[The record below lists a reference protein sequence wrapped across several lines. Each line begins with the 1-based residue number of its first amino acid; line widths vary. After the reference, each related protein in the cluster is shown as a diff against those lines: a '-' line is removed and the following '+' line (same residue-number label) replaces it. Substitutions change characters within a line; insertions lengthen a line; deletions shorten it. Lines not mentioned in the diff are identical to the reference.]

1 MFYNMLVVLLLFY
14 LLYLDLYFGVLR
26 LQKYGFSFS
35 VHFELA
41 RNLYILFCCFFLFQL
56 LQIIMNLL
64 AILYFFQWVLSMCS
78 SFIVRVLFVL

>member
-1 MFYNMLVVLLLFY
+1 MVYNMLVVLLLFY

-41 RNLYILFCCFFLFQL
+41 RNLYILFCCFFLVM
-56 LQIIMNLL
+56 IKK
-64 AILYFFQWVLSMCS
+64 
-78 SFIVRVLFVL
+78 